1 MQEDLISFET
11 AKLAKEKG
19 FDISTHSY
27 YFEDNKFKENSIK
40 GTNGYYGDEYEF
52 NLSEFNENW
61 NDKWL
66 TKKDGDRCFGCSKQ
80 QGYLET
86 FSAPTQSL
94 LQKWLREVHSIHIE
108 VLPRYQPKKLNT
120 EEVLYSWAISC
131 KPFDKYDGHNDVLN
145 HWIGIHNGAPYI
157 EDIFY
162 HVVKTYEEALEF
174 GLQESLK
181 LIK

>member
-1 MQEDLISFET
+1 MEEDLISFET

-94 LQKWLREVHSIHIE
+94 LQKWLREVHGIYVNSDHDLNPKGDGILYHTNWGYINAPTAG
-108 VLPRYQPKKLNT
+108 PRNT
-120 EEVLYSWAISC
+120 WYRTGGGYSENEE
-131 KPFDKYDGHNDVLN
+131 F
-145 HWIGIHNGAPYI
+145 
-157 EDIFY
+157 
-162 HVVKTYEEALEF
+162 KTYEEALEV
-174 GLQESLK
+174 GLQEALK
-181 LIK
+181 LI

>member
-1 MQEDLISFET
+1 MEEQLISFDT

-19 FDISTHSY
+19 FNIPCENFYIEYIDDDVADLFNYEEQRGSGY
-27 YFEDNKFKENSIK
+27 AELYRNNQEFK
-40 GTNGYYGDEYEF
+40 Y
-52 NLSEFNENW
+52 
-61 NDKWL
+61 
-66 TKKDGDRCFGCSKQ
+66 
-80 QGYLET
+80 
-86 FSAPTQSL
+86 SAPTQSL

-162 HVVKTYEEALEF
+162 HVVKTYEEALEV
-174 GLQESLK
+174 GLYQALL
-181 LIK
+181 LI